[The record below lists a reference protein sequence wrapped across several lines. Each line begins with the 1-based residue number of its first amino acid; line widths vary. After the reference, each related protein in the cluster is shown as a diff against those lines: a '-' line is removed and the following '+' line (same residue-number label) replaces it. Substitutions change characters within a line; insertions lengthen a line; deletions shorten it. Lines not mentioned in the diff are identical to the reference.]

1 MCARTR
7 ARICARLCTPPPPL
21 THTHTGTGTRTH
33 KHSDYT
39 NLNLNSIKRAAN
51 RDLILMK
58 TERERERSRVHTF
71 PLHLFRHTKH
81 LHQSQR
87 AKHEK
92 GEKCSPSGD
101 GCKTSELPAKFLTQ
115 KVNTVV
121 RSPTKQTA
129 WVSMWTL
136 QVTVYLHSPSSH
148 SHN

>member
-1 MCARTR
+1 MCAHARTHL
-7 ARICARLCTPPPPL
+7 CASVHPPPPL

-58 TERERERSRVHTF
+58 TERERERDHVYTPFLSISSDTRSTFISLSEPNMRRERSAVH
-71 PLHLFRHTKH
+71 PAMAARP
-81 LHQSQR
+81 
-87 AKHEK
+87 AK
-92 GEKCSPSGD
+92 
-101 GCKTSELPAKFLTQ
+101 LPAKFLTQ